1 MEDNIINLDAN
12 PERER
17 LIQITT
23 ERRDR
28 LLDSAH
34 FLKVITDVLRPGLA
48 SAEIHLPVDGSA
60 AVSCFCEL
68 KHVDEKA
75 VVGVKATIILTVKF
89 EEFPL
94 VQPVTNG
101 LVVPGD
107 TSPSSLLL
115 PGQKLH

>member
-1 MEDNIINLDAN
+1 MEDNIINLNAN

-17 LIQITT
+17 FIQITT
-23 ERRDR
+23 ERRDQ

-34 FLKVITDVLRPGLA
+34 FLKVVTDVLRPGLA
-48 SAEIHLPVDGSA
+48 SAEIFLPPDGTAMVGSQ
-60 AVSCFCEL
+60 CEL
-68 KHVDEKA
+68 RHVDEKA
-75 VVGVKATIILTVKF
+75 MVGVKATIILQVKF

-94 VQPVTNG
+94 VQPVVSD

-115 PGQKLH
+115 PRNGLN